1 MQEEKAG
8 HQEEQEGGPEENGPV
23 REVEEPSATGKQ
35 AATDEEEHAEEGEE
49 EPVEEAEEKDLAE
62 GELIQ
67 RRGCL
72 RGCLTPI
79 AAILVALLV
88 MVMIVYAKRS
98 AISVWLRQRIVA
110 NTQNHILSD
119 LPEDMDEKETEAS
132 FEKVKTAL
140 KEGRIDEEALDEI
153 IKEYWDAVRKLPVEE
168 RQQAINTLMASL
180 NAAIMKR
187 DQR

>member
-1 MQEEKAG
+1 VQEEKAG
-8 HQEEQEGGPEENGPV
+8 HQEERQGGSEENGPV
-23 REVEEPSATGKQ
+23 REVEKSSATGEL
-35 AATDEEEHAEEGEE
+35 AATDEEEQAEEGEE
-49 EPVEEAEEKDLAE
+49 EPVEEAEEEDLAE

-79 AAILVALLV
+79 AAILMALLV

-98 AISVWLRQRIVA
+98 AISEWLRQRIVA
-110 NTQNHILSD
+110 NTQNHVLSD
-119 LPEDMDEKETEAS
+119 LPEDMDEKEIEAS

-153 IKEYWDAVRKLPVEE
+153 IKEYWDVVQKLPVEE
-168 RQQAINTLMASL
+168 RQQAINTLMVGL
-180 NAAIMKR
+180 NAAIIGSNE
-187 DQR
+187 